1 MVIMK
6 RDKVF
11 NAVFCGI
18 IGGVC
23 LYIPVHFMLV
33 HVGVVKVTSNDNQV
47 AFEPVAE
54 KNIVDKVS
62 NKVNA
67 VKNRLENEVTNS
79 FPFYNSLNGLYQNF
93 NYYMNKLVYK
103 EVPLKTNSDSEYIFY
118 NKENDFYYLENQYSK
133 EELDKRLDTQVK
145 MFNKLANLDIDMY
158 LYFPTRYELTKL
170 KDNNL
175 SSYVDSFKDKL
186 SSKIKVANMD
196 ITSLEQ
202 YKNYFYKTDHH
213 WNMNGALAGY
223 YDIMDILEKTP
234 VDNLEV
240 VNKTERKFYGSMAKS
255 VLNDKTYDYILDVDR
270 TLDYDV
276 LVNGKSASEV
286 FKPRQ
291 IRLDRDYLYYD
302 YYVQYFNGQYGEIC
316 YDYHKDKEENLLILS
331 DSYAWQIDYLIAA
344 SFNKTYVVNLRY
356 DKWKKEDL
364 NLEEYMKERNIKKV
378 LFLYEGGSMMFDQ
391 YNYNLEGRIK

>member
-1 MVIMK
+1 MK
-6 RDKVF
+6 RDKIF
-11 NAVFCGI
+11 NAIFCGI

-33 HVGVVKVTSNDNQV
+33 HIGVVAKTSNDNQV
-47 AFEPVAE
+47 VFEPISE
-54 KNIVDKVS
+54 KNIGDKLS

-67 VKNRLENEVTNS
+67 IKTRLENEITNS

-93 NYYMNKLVYK
+93 NYYMNSFFYK
-103 EVPLKTNSDSEYIFY
+103 EVPLKTNSDNEYIFY

-133 EELDKRLDTQVK
+133 DELDKRLYMQVA

-175 SSYVDSFKDKL
+175 NSYVDIFKDKL

-223 YDIMDILEKTP
+223 YDIMDILGKVP

-240 VNKTERKFYGSMAKS
+240 VNKRERKFYGSMAKS
-255 VLNDKTYDYILDVDR
+255 VLNNKTYDYILDVDKK
-270 TLDYDV
+270 LDYDV
-276 LVNGKSASEV
+276 LVNGKQASEV

-316 YDYHKDKEENLLILS
+316 YDYHKDNEENLLILS
-331 DSYAWQIDYLIAA
+331 DSYAWQIDYLIAS

-364 NLEEYMKERNIKKV
+364 NLEEYMKKRNIKKV

>member
-1 MVIMK
+1 MK
-6 RDKVF
+6 RDKIF

-23 LYIPVHFMLV
+23 LYIPVHFMLE
-33 HVGVVKVTSNDNQV
+33 HVGVVTKTSNDNQV

-79 FPFYNSLNGLYQNF
+79 FPFYNSLNGLYQNA

-103 EVPLKTNSDSEYIFY
+103 EVPLKTNSDNEYIFY

-133 EELDKRLDTQVK
+133 DELDKRLDMQVK

-223 YDIMDILEKTP
+223 YDIMNILGKAP

-240 VNKTERKFYGSMAKS
+240 VNKMERKFYGSMAKS
-255 VLNDKTYDYILDVDR
+255 VLNNKTYDYILDIDKK
-270 TLDYDV
+270 LDYDV
-276 LVNGKSASEV
+276 LVNGKQASEV

-331 DSYAWQIDYLIAA
+331 DSYAWQIDYLIAS

>member
-1 MVIMK
+1 MK

-11 NAVFCGI
+11 NVVFCGI

-33 HVGVVKVTSNDNQV
+33 HIGVVTKTSNDNQV
-47 AFEPVAE
+47 VFEPVAE
-54 KNIVDKVS
+54 KNIVDKLS

-93 NYYMNKLVYK
+93 NYYMNSFFYK

-175 SSYVDSFKDKL
+175 NSYVDIFKDKL

-223 YDIMDILEKTP
+223 YDIMDILGKAP

-240 VNKTERKFYGSMAKS
+240 VNKRERKFYGSMAKS
-255 VLNDKTYDYILDVDR
+255 VLNNKTYDYILDIDKK
-270 TLDYDV
+270 LDYDV
-276 LVNGKSASEV
+276 LVNGKQASEV

-331 DSYAWQIDYLIAA
+331 DSYAWQIDYLIAS

>member
-1 MVIMK
+1 MK
-6 RDKVF
+6 KDRVF

-33 HVGVVKVTSNDNQV
+33 HIGVVAKTSNDNQV
-47 AFEPVAE
+47 VFEPISE
-54 KNIVDKVS
+54 KNIGDKLS

-67 VKNRLENEVTNS
+67 IKTRLENEITNS

-93 NYYMNKLVYK
+93 NYYMNSFFYK
-103 EVPLKTNSDSEYIFY
+103 EVPLKTNSDNEYIFY

-133 EELDKRLDTQVK
+133 DELDKRLDMQVA

-175 SSYVDSFKDKL
+175 NSYVGIFKDKL

-223 YDIMDILEKTP
+223 YDIMDILGKVP

-240 VNKTERKFYGSMAKS
+240 VNKRERKFYGSMAKS
-255 VLNDKTYDYILDVDR
+255 VLNNKTYDYILDVDKK
-270 TLDYDV
+270 LDYDV
-276 LVNGKSASEV
+276 LVNGKQASEV

-316 YDYHKDKEENLLILS
+316 YDYHKDNEENLLILS
-331 DSYAWQIDYLIAA
+331 DSYAWQIDYLIAS

-378 LFLYEGGSMMFDQ
+378 LFLYEGGSIMFDQ

>member
-1 MVIMK
+1 MK

-33 HVGVVKVTSNDNQV
+33 HVGVVTKTSNDNQV

-54 KNIVDKVS
+54 KNIVDKLS

-118 NKENDFYYLENQYSK
+118 DKKNDFYYLENQYSK

-223 YDIMDILEKTP
+223 YDIMSILGKTP

-240 VNKTERKFYGSMAKS
+240 VNKTERIFYGSMAKS

-276 LVNGKSASEV
+276 LVNGKNASEV

-331 DSYAWQIDYLIAA
+331 DSYAWQIDYLIAS

-378 LFLYEGGSMMFDQ
+378 LFLYEGGSMMFEQ

>member
-33 HVGVVKVTSNDNQV
+33 HVGVVTKTSNDNQV
-47 AFEPVAE
+47 SFEPVAE

-79 FPFYNSLNGLYQNF
+79 FPFYNSLNGLYQNA

-118 NKENDFYYLENQYSK
+118 DKKNDFYYLENQYSK

-223 YDIMDILEKTP
+223 YDIMSILGKIP

-270 TLDYDV
+270 TLNYDV

>member
-1 MVIMK
+1 MK

-33 HVGVVKVTSNDNQV
+33 HIGVVTKTSNDNQV

-79 FPFYNSLNGLYQNF
+79 FPFYNSLNGLYQNA

-118 NKENDFYYLENQYSK
+118 DKKNDFYYLENQYSK

-223 YDIMDILEKTP
+223 YDIMSILGKIP

-344 SFNKTYVVNLRY
+344 SFYKTYVVNLRY

>member
-1 MVIMK
+1 MK
-6 RDKVF
+6 KDKVF

-33 HVGVVKVTSNDNQV
+33 HIGVVAKTSNDNQV
-47 AFEPVAE
+47 VFEPISE
-54 KNIVDKVS
+54 KNIGDKLS

-67 VKNRLENEVTNS
+67 IKTRLENEITNS

-93 NYYMNKLVYK
+93 NYYMNSFFYK
-103 EVPLKTNSDSEYIFY
+103 EVPLKTNSDNEYIFY

-133 EELDKRLDTQVK
+133 DELDKRLDMQVA

-175 SSYVDSFKDKL
+175 NSYVDIFKDKL

-223 YDIMDILEKTP
+223 YDIMDILGKVP

-240 VNKTERKFYGSMAKS
+240 INKRERKFYGSMAKS
-255 VLNDKTYDYILDVDR
+255 VLNNKTYDYILDVDKK
-270 TLDYDV
+270 LDYDV
-276 LVNGKSASEV
+276 LVNGKQASEV

-331 DSYAWQIDYLIAA
+331 DSYAWQIDYLIAS

-364 NLEEYMKERNIKKV
+364 NLEEYMKKRNIKKV

>member
-1 MVIMK
+1 MK
-6 RDKVF
+6 RDKIF

-18 IGGVC
+18 IGGIC

-33 HVGVVKVTSNDNQV
+33 HIGVVTKTSNDNQV
-47 AFEPVAE
+47 VFEPISE
-54 KNIVDKVS
+54 KNIGDKLS

-67 VKNRLENEVTNS
+67 IKTRLENEITNS

-93 NYYMNKLVYK
+93 NYYMNSFFYK
-103 EVPLKTNSDSEYIFY
+103 EVPLKTNSDNEYIFY

-133 EELDKRLDTQVK
+133 DELDKRLDMQVA

-175 SSYVDSFKDKL
+175 NSYVDIFKDKL

-223 YDIMDILEKTP
+223 YDIMDILGKVP

-240 VNKTERKFYGSMAKS
+240 VNKRERKFYGSMAKS
-255 VLNDKTYDYILDVDR
+255 VLNNKTYDYILDVDKK
-270 TLDYDV
+270 LDYDV
-276 LVNGKSASEV
+276 LVNGKQASEV

-316 YDYHKDKEENLLILS
+316 YDYHKDNEENLLILS
-331 DSYAWQIDYLIAA
+331 DSYAWQIDYLIAS

>member
-1 MVIMK
+1 MK
-6 RDKVF
+6 KDKIF

-33 HVGVVKVTSNDNQV
+33 HIGVVTKTSNDNQMV
-47 AFEPVAE
+47 FEPISE
-54 KNIVDKVS
+54 KNIGDKLS

-67 VKNRLENEVTNS
+67 IKTRLENEITNS

-93 NYYMNKLVYK
+93 NYYMNSFFYK
-103 EVPLKTNSDSEYIFY
+103 EVPLKTNSDNEYIFY

-133 EELDKRLDTQVK
+133 DELDKRLDMQVA

-175 SSYVDSFKDKL
+175 NSYVDIFKDKL

-223 YDIMDILEKTP
+223 YDIMDILGKVP

-240 VNKTERKFYGSMAKS
+240 VNKRERKFYGSMAKS
-255 VLNDKTYDYILDVDR
+255 VLNNKTYDYILDVDKK
-270 TLDYDV
+270 LDYDV
-276 LVNGKSASEV
+276 LVNGKQASEV

-316 YDYHKDKEENLLILS
+316 YDYHKDNEENLLILS
-331 DSYAWQIDYLIAA
+331 DSYAWQIDYLIAS

>member
-1 MVIMK
+1 MK
-6 RDKVF
+6 KDKVF
-11 NAVFCGI
+11 NAVFCVI

-33 HVGVVKVTSNDNQV
+33 HIGVVTKTSNDNQV
-47 AFEPVAE
+47 AFEPVVE
-54 KNIVDKVS
+54 KNIGDKLS
-62 NKVNA
+62 NKVNEI
-67 VKNRLENEVTNS
+67 KTRLENEITNS
-79 FPFYNSLNGLYQNF
+79 LPFYNSLNGLYQNA

-103 EVPLKTNSDSEYIFY
+103 EVPLKTNSDNEYIFY

-133 EELDKRLDTQVK
+133 DELDKRLDTQVK

-158 LYFPTRYELTKL
+158 LYFPTRYELTKI

-175 SSYVDSFKDKL
+175 NSYVDIFKDKL
-186 SSKIKVANMD
+186 SSKIMVANMD

-223 YDIMDILEKTP
+223 YDIMDILGKVP

-240 VNKTERKFYGSMAKS
+240 VNKRKRKFYGSMAKS
-255 VLNDKTYDYILDVDR
+255 VLNDKTYDYILDVDKK
-270 TLDYDV
+270 LDYDV
-276 LVNGKSASEV
+276 LVNGKQASEV

-331 DSYAWQIDYLIAA
+331 DSYAWQIDYLIAS

>member
-1 MVIMK
+1 MK

-33 HVGVVKVTSNDNQV
+33 HVGVVTKTSNDNQV

-79 FPFYNSLNGLYQNF
+79 FPFYNSLNGLYQNA

-103 EVPLKTNSDSEYIFY
+103 EVPLKTNSDNEYIFY

-133 EELDKRLDTQVK
+133 DELDKRLDTQVA

-175 SSYVDSFKDKL
+175 NSYVDIFKDKL

-223 YDIMDILEKTP
+223 YDIMNILGKVP

-240 VNKTERKFYGSMAKS
+240 VNKRERKFYGSMAKS
-255 VLNDKTYDYILDVDR
+255 VLNNKTYDYILDIDKK
-270 TLDYDV
+270 LDYDV
-276 LVNGKSASEV
+276 LVNGKQASEV

-331 DSYAWQIDYLIAA
+331 DSYAWQIDYLIAS
-344 SFNKTYVVNLRY
+344 SFNKTYVVSLRY

>member
-1 MVIMK
+1 MK
-6 RDKVF
+6 RDKIF
-11 NAVFCGI
+11 NAIFCGI

-33 HVGVVKVTSNDNQV
+33 HIGVVTKTSNDNQV
-47 AFEPVAE
+47 VFEPISE
-54 KNIVDKVS
+54 KNIGDKLS
-62 NKVNA
+62 NKFNA
-67 VKNRLENEVTNS
+67 IKTRLENEITNS

-93 NYYMNKLVYK
+93 NYYMNSFFYK
-103 EVPLKTNSDSEYIFY
+103 EVPLKTNSDNEYIFY

-133 EELDKRLDTQVK
+133 DELDKRLYMQVA
-145 MFNKLANLDIDMY
+145 MFNKLANLNIDMY

-175 SSYVDSFKDKL
+175 NSYVDIFKDKL

-223 YDIMDILEKTP
+223 YDIMDILGKVP

-240 VNKTERKFYGSMAKS
+240 VNKRERKFYGSMAKS
-255 VLNDKTYDYILDVDR
+255 VLNNKTYDYILDVDKK
-270 TLDYDV
+270 LDYDV
-276 LVNGKSASEV
+276 LVNGKQASEV

-316 YDYHKDKEENLLILS
+316 YDYHKDNEENLLILS
-331 DSYAWQIDYLIAA
+331 DSYAWQIDYLIAS

-364 NLEEYMKERNIKKV
+364 NLEEYMKKRNIKKV

>member
-1 MVIMK
+1 MK

-33 HVGVVKVTSNDNQV
+33 HVGVVTKTSNDNQV
-47 AFEPVAE
+47 VFEPVAE

-93 NYYMNKLVYK
+93 NYYMNSFFYK
-103 EVPLKTNSDSEYIFY
+103 EIPLKTNSDSEYIFY
-118 NKENDFYYLENQYSK
+118 DKKNDFYYLENQYSK

-196 ITSLEQ
+196 IASLEQ

-223 YDIMDILEKTP
+223 YDIMDILGKTP

>member
-1 MVIMK
+1 MK
-6 RDKVF
+6 KDKVF

-33 HVGVVKVTSNDNQV
+33 HIGVVAKTSNDNQV
-47 AFEPVAE
+47 VFEPISE
-54 KNIVDKVS
+54 KNIGDKLS

-67 VKNRLENEVTNS
+67 IKTRLENEITNS

-93 NYYMNKLVYK
+93 NYYMNSFFYK
-103 EVPLKTNSDSEYIFY
+103 EVPLKTNSDNEYIFY

-133 EELDKRLDTQVK
+133 DELDKRLDMQVA

-175 SSYVDSFKDKL
+175 NSYVDIFKDKL

-223 YDIMDILEKTP
+223 YDIMDILGKVP

-240 VNKTERKFYGSMAKS
+240 VNKRERKFYGSMAKS
-255 VLNDKTYDYILDVDR
+255 VLNNKTYDYILDVDKK
-270 TLDYDV
+270 LDYDV
-276 LVNGKSASEV
+276 LVNGKQASEV

-316 YDYHKDKEENLLILS
+316 YDYHKDNEENLLIVS
-331 DSYAWQIDYLIAA
+331 DSYAWQIDYLIAS

-364 NLEEYMKERNIKKV
+364 NLEEYMKKRNIKKV

>member
-1 MVIMK
+1 MK
-6 RDKVF
+6 KDKVF

-33 HVGVVKVTSNDNQV
+33 HIGVVTKTSNDNQV
-47 AFEPVAE
+47 VFEPISE
-54 KNIVDKVS
+54 KNIGDKLS
-62 NKVNA
+62 NKVSA
-67 VKNRLENEVTNS
+67 IKTRLENEITNS

-93 NYYMNKLVYK
+93 NYYMNSFFYK
-103 EVPLKTNSDSEYIFY
+103 EVPLKTNSDNEYIFY

-133 EELDKRLDTQVK
+133 DELDKRLDMQVA

-175 SSYVDSFKDKL
+175 NSYVDIFKDKL

-223 YDIMDILEKTP
+223 YDIMDILGKVP

-240 VNKTERKFYGSMAKS
+240 VNKRERKFYGSMAKS
-255 VLNDKTYDYILDVDR
+255 VLNNKTYDYILDVDKK
-270 TLDYDV
+270 LDYDV
-276 LVNGKSASEV
+276 LVNGKQASEV

-316 YDYHKDKEENLLILS
+316 YDYHKDNEENLLILS
-331 DSYAWQIDYLIAA
+331 DSYAWQIDYLIAS

-364 NLEEYMKERNIKKV
+364 NLEEYMKKRNIKKV

>member
-1 MVIMK
+1 MK
-6 RDKVF
+6 RDKIF

-33 HVGVVKVTSNDNQV
+33 HIGVVAKTSNDNQMV
-47 AFEPVAE
+47 FEPISE
-54 KNIVDKVS
+54 KNIGDKLS

-67 VKNRLENEVTNS
+67 IKTRLENEITNS

-93 NYYMNKLVYK
+93 NYYMNSFFYK
-103 EVPLKTNSDSEYIFY
+103 EVPLKTNSDNEYIFY

-133 EELDKRLDTQVK
+133 DELDKRLDMQVA

-175 SSYVDSFKDKL
+175 NSYVDIFKDKL
-186 SSKIKVANMD
+186 SLKIKVANMD

-223 YDIMDILEKTP
+223 YDIMDILGKVP

-240 VNKTERKFYGSMAKS
+240 VNKRERKFYGSMAKS
-255 VLNDKTYDYILDVDR
+255 VLNNKTYDYILDVDKK
-270 TLDYDV
+270 LDYDV
-276 LVNGKSASEV
+276 LVNGKQASEV

-316 YDYHKDKEENLLILS
+316 YDYHKDNEENLLILS
-331 DSYAWQIDYLIAA
+331 DSYAWQIDYLIAS

-364 NLEEYMKERNIKKV
+364 NLEEYMKKRNIKKV

>member
-1 MVIMK
+1 MK
-6 RDKVF
+6 RDKIF

-33 HVGVVKVTSNDNQV
+33 HIGVVTKTSNDNQV
-47 AFEPVAE
+47 VFEPISE
-54 KNIVDKVS
+54 KNIGDKLS

-67 VKNRLENEVTNS
+67 IKTRLENEITNS

-93 NYYMNKLVYK
+93 NYYMNSFFYK
-103 EVPLKTNSDSEYIFY
+103 EVPLKTNSDNEYIFY

-133 EELDKRLDTQVK
+133 DELDKRLDMQVA

-175 SSYVDSFKDKL
+175 NSYVDIFKDKL

-223 YDIMDILEKTP
+223 YDIMDILGKVP

-240 VNKTERKFYGSMAKS
+240 VNKRERKFYGSMAKS
-255 VLNDKTYDYILDVDR
+255 VLNNKTYDYIFDVDKK
-270 TLDYDV
+270 LDYDV
-276 LVNGKSASEV
+276 LVNGKQASEV

-331 DSYAWQIDYLIAA
+331 DSYAWQIDYLIAS

>member
-1 MVIMK
+1 MK

-33 HVGVVKVTSNDNQV
+33 HIGVVTKTSNDNQV
-47 AFEPVAE
+47 VFVPISE
-54 KNIVDKVS
+54 KNIGDKLS
-62 NKVNA
+62 NKVNTI
-67 VKNRLENEVTNS
+67 KTRLENEITYS

-93 NYYMNKLVYK
+93 NYYMNSFLYK
-103 EVPLKTNSDSEYIFY
+103 EVPLKTNSDNEYIFY

-133 EELDKRLDTQVK
+133 DELDKRLDTQVT

-175 SSYVDSFKDKL
+175 NSYVDIFKDKL

-223 YDIMDILEKTP
+223 YDIMNILGKIP

-255 VLNDKTYDYILDVDR
+255 VLNNKTYDYILDIDKK
-270 TLDYDV
+270 LDYDV
-276 LVNGKSASEV
+276 LVNGKQASEV

-331 DSYAWQIDYLIAA
+331 DSYAWQIDYLIAS

>member
-6 RDKVF
+6 KDRVF

-33 HVGVVKVTSNDNQV
+33 HIGVVAKTSNDNQV
-47 AFEPVAE
+47 VFEPISE
-54 KNIVDKVS
+54 KNIGNKLS

-67 VKNRLENEVTNS
+67 IKTRLENEITNS

-93 NYYMNKLVYK
+93 NYYMNSFFYK
-103 EVPLKTNSDSEYIFY
+103 EVPLKTNSDNEYIFY

-133 EELDKRLDTQVK
+133 DELDKRLDMQVA

-175 SSYVDSFKDKL
+175 NSYVDIFKDKL

-223 YDIMDILEKTP
+223 YDIMDILGKVP

-240 VNKTERKFYGSMAKS
+240 VNKRERKFYGSMAKS
-255 VLNDKTYDYILDVDR
+255 VLNNKTYDYILDVDKK
-270 TLDYDV
+270 LDYDV
-276 LVNGKSASEV
+276 LVNGKQASEV

-316 YDYHKDKEENLLILS
+316 YDYHKDNEENLLILS
-331 DSYAWQIDYLIAA
+331 DSYAWQIDYLIAS

>member
-1 MVIMK
+1 MK

-33 HVGVVKVTSNDNQV
+33 HIGVVTKTSNDNQV

-79 FPFYNSLNGLYQNF
+79 FPFYNSLNGLYQNA

-133 EELDKRLDTQVK
+133 EELDKRLDTQVA

-158 LYFPTRYELTKL
+158 LYFPTRYELTML

-223 YDIMDILEKTP
+223 YDIMDILGKAP

-240 VNKTERKFYGSMAKS
+240 VNKRERKFYGSIAKS
-255 VLNDKTYDYILDVDR
+255 VLNNKTYDYILDVDKK
-270 TLDYDV
+270 LDYDV
-276 LVNGKSASEV
+276 LVNGKQASEV

-316 YDYHKDKEENLLILS
+316 YDYHQDKEENLLILS
-331 DSYAWQIDYLIAA
+331 DSYAWQIDYLIAS

>member
-1 MVIMK
+1 MK
-6 RDKVF
+6 KDKVF
-11 NAVFCGI
+11 NAIFCGI

-33 HVGVVKVTSNDNQV
+33 HIGVVAKTSNDNQV
-47 AFEPVAE
+47 VFEPISE
-54 KNIVDKVS
+54 KNIGDKLS

-67 VKNRLENEVTNS
+67 IKTRLENEITNS

-93 NYYMNKLVYK
+93 NYYMNSFFYK
-103 EVPLKTNSDSEYIFY
+103 EVPLKTNSDNEYIFY

-133 EELDKRLDTQVK
+133 DELDKRLDMQVA

-175 SSYVDSFKDKL
+175 NSYVDIFKDKL

-223 YDIMDILEKTP
+223 YDIMDILGKVP

-240 VNKTERKFYGSMAKS
+240 VNKRERKFYGSMAKS
-255 VLNDKTYDYILDVDR
+255 VLNNKTYDYILDVDKK
-270 TLDYDV
+270 LDYDV
-276 LVNGKSASEV
+276 LVNGKQASEV

-331 DSYAWQIDYLIAA
+331 DSYAWQIDYLIAS

-364 NLEEYMKERNIKKV
+364 NLEEYMKKRNIKKV

>member
-1 MVIMK
+1 MK
-6 RDKVF
+6 RDKIF

-33 HVGVVKVTSNDNQV
+33 HIGVVTKTSNDNQV
-47 AFEPVAE
+47 VFEPISE
-54 KNIVDKVS
+54 KNIGDKLS

-67 VKNRLENEVTNS
+67 IKTRLENEITNS

-93 NYYMNKLVYK
+93 NYYMNSFFFK
-103 EVPLKTNSDSEYIFY
+103 EVPLKTNSDNEYIFY

-133 EELDKRLDTQVK
+133 DELDKRLDMQVA

-175 SSYVDSFKDKL
+175 NSYVDIFKDKL

-223 YDIMDILEKTP
+223 YDIMDILGKVP

-240 VNKTERKFYGSMAKS
+240 VNKRERKFYGSMAKS
-255 VLNDKTYDYILDVDR
+255 VLNNKTYDYILDVDKK
-270 TLDYDV
+270 LDYDV
-276 LVNGKSASEV
+276 LVNGKQASEV

-316 YDYHKDKEENLLILS
+316 YDYHKDNEENLLILS
-331 DSYAWQIDYLIAA
+331 DSYAWQIDYLIAS

-364 NLEEYMKERNIKKV
+364 NLEEYMKKRNIKKV

>member
-1 MVIMK
+1 MK
-6 RDKVF
+6 RDKIF

-33 HVGVVKVTSNDNQV
+33 HIGVVAKTSNDNQV
-47 AFEPVAE
+47 VFEPISE
-54 KNIVDKVS
+54 KNIGDKLS

-67 VKNRLENEVTNS
+67 IKTRLENEITNS

-93 NYYMNKLVYK
+93 NYYMNSFFYK
-103 EVPLKTNSDSEYIFY
+103 EVPLKTNSDNEYIFY

-133 EELDKRLDTQVK
+133 DELDKRLDMQVA

-175 SSYVDSFKDKL
+175 NSYVDIFKDKL
-186 SSKIKVANMD
+186 SLKIKVANMD

-223 YDIMDILEKTP
+223 YDIMDILGKVP

-240 VNKTERKFYGSMAKS
+240 VNKRERKFYGSMAKS
-255 VLNDKTYDYILDVDR
+255 VLNNKTYDYILDVDKK
-270 TLDYDV
+270 LDYDV
-276 LVNGKSASEV
+276 LVNGKQASEV

-331 DSYAWQIDYLIAA
+331 DSYAWQIDYLIAS

-364 NLEEYMKERNIKKV
+364 NLEEYMKKRNIKKV

>member
-1 MVIMK
+1 MK
-6 RDKVF
+6 KDKVF

-33 HVGVVKVTSNDNQV
+33 HIGVVTKTSNDNQV
-47 AFEPVAE
+47 VFEPVVE
-54 KNIVDKVS
+54 KNIGDKLS

-93 NYYMNKLVYK
+93 NYYMNSFLYK
-103 EVPLKTNSDSEYIFY
+103 EVPLKTNSDNEYIFY

-133 EELDKRLDTQVK
+133 DELDKRLDTQVK

-175 SSYVDSFKDKL
+175 NSYVDIFKDKL

-223 YDIMDILEKTP
+223 YDIMDILGKAP

-240 VNKTERKFYGSMAKS
+240 VNKRERKFYGSMAKS
-255 VLNDKTYDYILDVDR
+255 VLNNKTYDYILDIDKK
-270 TLDYDV
+270 LDYDV
-276 LVNGKSASEV
+276 LVNGKQASEV

>member
-1 MVIMK
+1 MK
-6 RDKVF
+6 KDKVF
-11 NAVFCGI
+11 NAIFCGI

-33 HVGVVKVTSNDNQV
+33 HIGVVTKTSNDNQV
-47 AFEPVAE
+47 VFEPISE
-54 KNIVDKVS
+54 KNIGDKLS

-67 VKNRLENEVTNS
+67 IKTRLENEITNS

-93 NYYMNKLVYK
+93 NYYMNSFFYK
-103 EVPLKTNSDSEYIFY
+103 EVPLKTNSDNEYIFY

-133 EELDKRLDTQVK
+133 DELDKRLDMQVA

-175 SSYVDSFKDKL
+175 NSYVDIFKDKL

-223 YDIMDILEKTP
+223 YDIMDILGKVP

-240 VNKTERKFYGSMAKS
+240 VNKRERKFYGSMAKS
-255 VLNDKTYDYILDVDR
+255 VLNNKTYDYILDVDKK
-270 TLDYDV
+270 LDYDV
-276 LVNGKSASEV
+276 LVNGKQASEV

-331 DSYAWQIDYLIAA
+331 DSYAWQIDYLIAS

-356 DKWKKEDL
+356 DKWKKGDL

>member
-1 MVIMK
+1 MK
-6 RDKVF
+6 KDKIF

-33 HVGVVKVTSNDNQV
+33 HVGVVTKTSNDNQV

-54 KNIVDKVS
+54 KNIVDKLS

-67 VKNRLENEVTNS
+67 IKTRLENEITNS

-93 NYYMNKLVYK
+93 NYYMNSFLYK

-158 LYFPTRYELTKL
+158 LYFPTRYELTML

-223 YDIMDILEKTP
+223 YDIMNILGKVP

-240 VNKTERKFYGSMAKS
+240 VNKRERKFYGSMAKS
-255 VLNDKTYDYILDVDR
+255 VLNNKTYDYILDIDKK
-270 TLDYDV
+270 LDYDV
-276 LVNGKSASEV
+276 LVNGKQASEV

-331 DSYAWQIDYLIAA
+331 DSYAWQIDYLIAS

>member
-1 MVIMK
+1 MK
-6 RDKVF
+6 KDRVF

-33 HVGVVKVTSNDNQV
+33 HIGVVAKTSNDNQMV
-47 AFEPVAE
+47 FESISE
-54 KNIVDKVS
+54 KNIGDKLS

-67 VKNRLENEVTNS
+67 IKTRLENEITNS

-93 NYYMNKLVYK
+93 NYYMNSFFYK
-103 EVPLKTNSDSEYIFY
+103 EVPLKTNSDNEYIFY

-133 EELDKRLDTQVK
+133 DELDKRLDMQVA

-175 SSYVDSFKDKL
+175 NSYVDIFKDKL

-223 YDIMDILEKTP
+223 YDIMDILGKVP

-240 VNKTERKFYGSMAKS
+240 VNKRERKFYGSMAKS
-255 VLNDKTYDYILDVDR
+255 VLNNKTYDYILDVDKK
-270 TLDYDV
+270 LDYDV
-276 LVNGKSASEV
+276 LVNGKQASEV

-316 YDYHKDKEENLLILS
+316 YDYHKDNEENLLILS
-331 DSYAWQIDYLIAA
+331 DSYAWQIDYLIAS

-356 DKWKKEDL
+356 DKWKKGDL

>member
-1 MVIMK
+1 MK
-6 RDKVF
+6 KDKIF

-33 HVGVVKVTSNDNQV
+33 HIGVVTKTSNDNQV
-47 AFEPVAE
+47 VFEPISE
-54 KNIVDKVS
+54 KNIGDKLS

-67 VKNRLENEVTNS
+67 IKTRLENEITNS

-93 NYYMNKLVYK
+93 NYYMNSFFYK
-103 EVPLKTNSDSEYIFY
+103 EVPLKTNSDNEYIFY

-133 EELDKRLDTQVK
+133 DELDKRLDMQVA

-175 SSYVDSFKDKL
+175 NSYVDIFKDKL

-223 YDIMDILEKTP
+223 YDIMDILGKVP

-240 VNKTERKFYGSMAKS
+240 VNKRERKFYGSMAKS
-255 VLNDKTYDYILDVDR
+255 VLNNKTYDYILDVDKK
-270 TLDYDV
+270 LDYDV
-276 LVNGKSASEV
+276 LVNGKQASEV

-316 YDYHKDKEENLLILS
+316 YDYHKHNEENLLILS
-331 DSYAWQIDYLIAA
+331 DSYAWQIDYLIAS

-356 DKWKKEDL
+356 DKWKKGDL

>member
-1 MVIMK
+1 MK
-6 RDKVF
+6 KDKVF

-33 HVGVVKVTSNDNQV
+33 HIGVVAKTSNDNQV
-47 AFEPVAE
+47 VFEPISE
-54 KNIVDKVS
+54 KNIGDKLS

-67 VKNRLENEVTNS
+67 IKTRLENEITNS

-93 NYYMNKLVYK
+93 NYYMNSFFYK
-103 EVPLKTNSDSEYIFY
+103 EVPLKTNSDNEYIFY

-133 EELDKRLDTQVK
+133 DELDKRLDMQVA

-175 SSYVDSFKDKL
+175 NSYVDIFKDKL

-223 YDIMDILEKTP
+223 YDIMDILGKVP

-240 VNKTERKFYGSMAKS
+240 VNKRERKFYGSMAKS
-255 VLNDKTYDYILDVDR
+255 VLNNKTYDYILDVDKK
-270 TLDYDV
+270 LDYDV
-276 LVNGKSASEV
+276 LVNDKQASEV

-316 YDYHKDKEENLLILS
+316 YDYHKDNEENLLILS
-331 DSYAWQIDYLIAA
+331 DSYAWQIDYLIAS

-356 DKWKKEDL
+356 DKWKKGDL

>member
-1 MVIMK
+1 MK
-6 RDKVF
+6 KDKIF

-33 HVGVVKVTSNDNQV
+33 HIGVVTKTNNDNQV
-47 AFEPVAE
+47 VFEPVAE

-67 VKNRLENEVTNS
+67 VKNKLENEVTNS

-93 NYYMNKLVYK
+93 NYYMNSFLYK

-133 EELDKRLDTQVK
+133 DELDKRLDMQVK

-175 SSYVDSFKDKL
+175 NSYVDIFKDKL

-223 YDIMDILEKTP
+223 YDIMNILGKIP

-255 VLNDKTYDYILDVDR
+255 VLNNKTYDYILDIDKK
-270 TLDYDV
+270 LDYDV
-276 LVNGKSASEV
+276 LVNGKQASEV

-331 DSYAWQIDYLIAA
+331 DSYAWQIDYLIAS

>member
-1 MVIMK
+1 MK
-6 RDKVF
+6 RDKIF

-33 HVGVVKVTSNDNQV
+33 HIGVVAKTSNDNQMV
-47 AFEPVAE
+47 FEPISE
-54 KNIVDKVS
+54 KNIGDKLS

-67 VKNRLENEVTNS
+67 IKTRLENEITNS

-93 NYYMNKLVYK
+93 NYYMNSFFYK
-103 EVPLKTNSDSEYIFY
+103 EVPLKTNSDNEYIFY

-133 EELDKRLDTQVK
+133 DELDKRLDMQVA

-175 SSYVDSFKDKL
+175 NSYVDIFKDKL

-223 YDIMDILEKTP
+223 YDIMDILGKVP

-240 VNKTERKFYGSMAKS
+240 VNKRERKFYGSMAKS
-255 VLNDKTYDYILDVDR
+255 VLNNKTYDYILDVDKK
-270 TLDYDV
+270 LDYDV
-276 LVNGKSASEV
+276 LVNGKQASEV

-331 DSYAWQIDYLIAA
+331 DSYAWQIDYLIAS

-364 NLEEYMKERNIKKV
+364 NLEEYMKKRNIKKV

>member
-1 MVIMK
+1 MK
-6 RDKVF
+6 RDKIF

-33 HVGVVKVTSNDNQV
+33 HIGVVTKTSNDNQV
-47 AFEPVAE
+47 VFEPISE
-54 KNIVDKVS
+54 KNIGDKLS

-67 VKNRLENEVTNS
+67 IKTRLENEITNS

-93 NYYMNKLVYK
+93 NYYMNSFFYK
-103 EVPLKTNSDSEYIFY
+103 EVPLKTNSDNEYIFY

-133 EELDKRLDTQVK
+133 DELDKRLDMQVA

-175 SSYVDSFKDKL
+175 NSYVDIFKDKL

-223 YDIMDILEKTP
+223 YDIMDILGKVP

-240 VNKTERKFYGSMAKS
+240 VNKRERKFYGSMAKS
-255 VLNDKTYDYILDVDR
+255 VLNNKTYDYILDVDKK
-270 TLDYDV
+270 LDYDV
-276 LVNGKSASEV
+276 LVNGKQASEV

-316 YDYHKDKEENLLILS
+316 YDYHKDNEENLLIVS
-331 DSYAWQIDYLIAA
+331 DSYAWQIDYLIAS

>member
-1 MVIMK
+1 MK
-6 RDKVF
+6 KDKVF

-33 HVGVVKVTSNDNQV
+33 HVGVVTKTSNDNQV

-93 NYYMNKLVYK
+93 NYYMNSFFYK

-133 EELDKRLDTQVK
+133 EELDKRLDVQVK

-223 YDIMDILEKTP
+223 YDIMDILGKTP

-240 VNKTERKFYGSMAKS
+240 VNKRERKFYGSMAKS
-255 VLNDKTYDYILDVDR
+255 VLNNKTYDYILDIDKK
-270 TLDYDV
+270 LDYDV
-276 LVNGKSASEV
+276 LVNGKQASEV

-331 DSYAWQIDYLIAA
+331 DSYAWQIDYLIAS

>member
-1 MVIMK
+1 MK

-33 HVGVVKVTSNDNQV
+33 HVGVVTKTSNDNQV
-47 AFEPVAE
+47 VFEPVAE

-79 FPFYNSLNGLYQNF
+79 FPFYNSLNWLYQNF
-93 NYYMNKLVYK
+93 NYYMNSFFYK
-103 EVPLKTNSDSEYIFY
+103 EIPLKTNSDSEYIFY
-118 NKENDFYYLENQYSK
+118 DKKNDFYYLENQYSK

-223 YDIMDILEKTP
+223 YDIMDILGKIP

-344 SFNKTYVVNLRY
+344 SFNKTYVINLRY

>member
-1 MVIMK
+1 MK
-6 RDKVF
+6 KDRVF

-33 HVGVVKVTSNDNQV
+33 HIGVVTKTSNDNQV
-47 AFEPVAE
+47 VFEPISE
-54 KNIVDKVS
+54 KNIGDKLS

-67 VKNRLENEVTNS
+67 IKTRLENEITNS

-93 NYYMNKLVYK
+93 NYYMNSFFYK
-103 EVPLKTNSDSEYIFY
+103 EVPLKTNSDNEYIFY

-133 EELDKRLDTQVK
+133 DELDKRLDMQVA

-175 SSYVDSFKDKL
+175 NSYVDIFKDKL

-223 YDIMDILEKTP
+223 YDIMDILGKVP

-240 VNKTERKFYGSMAKS
+240 VNKRERKFYGSMAKS
-255 VLNDKTYDYILDVDR
+255 VLNNKTYDYILDVDKK
-270 TLDYDV
+270 LDYDV
-276 LVNGKSASEV
+276 LVNGKQASEV

-316 YDYHKDKEENLLILS
+316 YDYHKDNEENLLIVS
-331 DSYAWQIDYLIAA
+331 DSYAWQIDYLIAS

-356 DKWKKEDL
+356 DKWKKGDL

>member
-1 MVIMK
+1 MK
-6 RDKVF
+6 KDRVF

-33 HVGVVKVTSNDNQV
+33 HIGVVAKTSNDNQV
-47 AFEPVAE
+47 VFEPISE
-54 KNIVDKVS
+54 KNIGDKLS

-67 VKNRLENEVTNS
+67 IKTRLENEITNS

-93 NYYMNKLVYK
+93 NYYMNSFFYK
-103 EVPLKTNSDSEYIFY
+103 EVPLKTNSDNEYIFY

-133 EELDKRLDTQVK
+133 DELDKRLDMQVA

-175 SSYVDSFKDKL
+175 NSYVGIFKDKL

-223 YDIMDILEKTP
+223 YDIMDILGKVP

-240 VNKTERKFYGSMAKS
+240 VNKRERKFYGSMAKS
-255 VLNDKTYDYILDVDR
+255 VLNNKTYDYILDVDKK
-270 TLDYDV
+270 LDYDV
-276 LVNGKSASEV
+276 LVNGKQASEV

-316 YDYHKDKEENLLILS
+316 YDYHKDNEENLLILS
-331 DSYAWQIDYLIAA
+331 DSYAWQIDYLIAS

-356 DKWKKEDL
+356 DKWKKGDL

>member
-1 MVIMK
+1 MK
-6 RDKVF
+6 RDKIF
-11 NAVFCGI
+11 NAIFCGI

-33 HVGVVKVTSNDNQV
+33 HIGVVAKTSNDNQV
-47 AFEPVAE
+47 VFEPISE
-54 KNIVDKVS
+54 KNIGDKLS

-67 VKNRLENEVTNS
+67 IKTRLENEITNS

-93 NYYMNKLVYK
+93 NYYMNSFFYK
-103 EVPLKTNSDSEYIFY
+103 EVPLKTNSDNEYIFY

-133 EELDKRLDTQVK
+133 DELDKRLDMQVA

-175 SSYVDSFKDKL
+175 NSYVDIFKDKL

-223 YDIMDILEKTP
+223 YDIMDILGKVP

-240 VNKTERKFYGSMAKS
+240 VNKRERKFYGSMAKS
-255 VLNDKTYDYILDVDR
+255 VLNNKTYDYILDVDKK
-270 TLDYDV
+270 LDYDV
-276 LVNGKSASEV
+276 LVNGKQASEV

-316 YDYHKDKEENLLILS
+316 YDYHKDNEENLLILS
-331 DSYAWQIDYLIAA
+331 DSYAWQIDYLIAS

-356 DKWKKEDL
+356 DKWKKGDL

>member
-1 MVIMK
+1 MK

-33 HVGVVKVTSNDNQV
+33 HVGVVTKTSNDNQV

-54 KNIVDKVS
+54 KNIVDKLS

-67 VKNRLENEVTNS
+67 IKTRLENEITNS

-93 NYYMNKLVYK
+93 NYYMNSFFYK

-133 EELDKRLDTQVK
+133 EELDKRLDMQVT

-223 YDIMDILEKTP
+223 YDIMDILGKAP

-240 VNKTERKFYGSMAKS
+240 VNKRERKFYGSMAKS
-255 VLNDKTYDYILDVDR
+255 VLNNKTYDYILDIDKK
-270 TLDYDV
+270 LDYDV
-276 LVNGKSASEV
+276 LVNGKQASEV

-331 DSYAWQIDYLIAA
+331 DSYAWQIDYLIAS

>member
-1 MVIMK
+1 MK
-6 RDKVF
+6 KDKVF

-33 HVGVVKVTSNDNQV
+33 HIGVVTKTSNDNQMV
-47 AFEPVAE
+47 FEPISE
-54 KNIVDKVS
+54 KNIGDKLS
-62 NKVNA
+62 NKVSA
-67 VKNRLENEVTNS
+67 IKTRLENEITNS

-93 NYYMNKLVYK
+93 NYYMNSFFYK
-103 EVPLKTNSDSEYIFY
+103 EVPLKTNSDNEYIFY

-133 EELDKRLDTQVK
+133 DELDKRLDMQVA

-175 SSYVDSFKDKL
+175 NSYVGIFKDKL

-223 YDIMDILEKTP
+223 YDIMDILGKVP

-240 VNKTERKFYGSMAKS
+240 VNKRERKFYGSMAKS
-255 VLNDKTYDYILDVDR
+255 VLNNKTYDYILDVDKK
-270 TLDYDV
+270 LDYDV
-276 LVNGKSASEV
+276 LVNGKQASEV

-316 YDYHKDKEENLLILS
+316 YDYHKDNEENLLILS
-331 DSYAWQIDYLIAA
+331 DSYAWQIDYLIAS